1 MAVVNFRTDDLS
13 EQALAELTADGG
25 RPRRRSVRRWWTRP
39 VSADGSGCARRRS
52 RLRTT
57 RLTLP
62 RAGAFARSWID
73 SVRGDVHRL
82 RALRNARGAE
92 QQGSRFA
99 VVIQSDDLPLSTLLV
114 APTSRSAAPRMF
126 RPTILVADEETQVL
140 VEQTT
145 AVAPDGLGELVG
157 HVGHRELEEID
168 SALRLT
174 FALD

>member
-1 MAVVNFRTDDLS
+1 M
-13 EQALAELTADGG
+13 
-25 RPRRRSVRRWWTRP
+25 
-39 VSADGSGCARRRS
+39 
-52 RLRTT
+52 
-57 RLTLP
+57 
-62 RAGAFARSWID
+62 
-73 SVRGDVHRL
+73 
-82 RALRNARGAE
+82 
-92 QQGSRFA
+92 
-99 VVIQSDDLPLSTLLV
+99 VIQSDDLPLSTLLV